1 MQKKETKNPG
11 SWTLTIRKNQSE
23 DLNVRTKTIKLLKE
37 NICIKFGDL
46 KLGNG
51 FKIWH
56 KALSIEFKKKYQNV
70 YGTKK
75 GPELPMWNLEKWT
88 KVETEV
94 SQASGK

>member
-51 FKIWH
+51 FKI
-56 KALSIEFKKKYQNV
+56 
-70 YGTKK
+70 
-75 GPELPMWNLEKWT
+75 
-88 KVETEV
+88 
-94 SQASGK
+94 